1 MSAWSSGAS
10 PPRAPRRSAKENGAC
25 CPEVLSLR
33 LVRCRLD
40 LPGFRTRQIIL
51 VTTLLDSAQYPPA
64 ALGQLYYR
72 RWAMELTLRNL
83 KTTLQMEHLSCKT
96 PANLER
102 EIRMHLLAHNLV
114 RRLMLESA
122 RTYRVPLERLSFAG
136 ALACARRYGE
146 ALLAARSHTP
156 ARSVTGGVVPGP
168 GPRLGAGAAR
178 PARAA
183 GRQTPPQTL
192 PAPDVPSQ
200 QVPGDTAPEPILC
213 Q

>member
-1 MSAWSSGAS
+1 MELAARGAFL
-10 PPRAPRRSAKENGAC
+10 APG
-25 CPEVLSLR
+25 
-33 LVRCRLD
+33 RCRLD

-83 KTTLQMEHLSCKT
+83 ENHPPDGALELQN
-96 PANLER
+96 PRQPGAGNPDA
-102 EIRMHLLAHNLV
+102 LAGAHLV

-146 ALLAARSHTP
+146 APL
-156 ARSVTGGVVPGP
+156 
-168 GPRLGAGAAR
+168 AR
-178 PARAA
+178 PAPNAGALSYGRSCSGSWLKTWCRSGQAGASRGPSNAAPNLTRA
-183 GRQTPPQTL
+183 
-192 PAPDVPSQ
+192 
-200 QVPGDTAPEPILC
+200 
-213 Q
+213 